1 MESATPDRGV
11 LDSGPDLIAI
21 EADYR
26 AGVMSVRA
34 IAAKHGVSESVIRK
48 WAKNADPPWQRD
60 LTGKVQEAA
69 RAQIVR
75 SAHHAY
81 DGVRTPTERELIDAA
96 ARSIVQ
102 VVREHRGAIQA
113 GQQMVGMLL
122 GQLQDVATH
131 RERIEEIILEETAQA
146 DGEGKAADGAMRRRA
161 AMMRAVSLPAHAGV
175 IKDLATAM
183 KHLVGLERQ
192 AFGLADKD
200 EPPPPAPPPQEGAVV
215 EDVGF
220 TELRQAFDKRL
231 GHAAAAA

>member
-1 MESATPDRGV
+1 MESATPTKGV

-34 IAAKHGVSESVIRK
+34 VAAKHGVSEGAVRK
-48 WAKNADPPWQRD
+48 WAKAATPQWQRD

-69 RAQIVR
+69 RTQLVR
-75 SAHHAY
+75 NTHHAY
-81 DGVRTPTERELIDAA
+81 DGVRTPTEREAVAVA
-96 ARSIVQ
+96 ARAIVE

-122 GQLQDVATH
+122 GQLQDVAHH
-131 RERIEEIILEETAQA
+131 RETIEEMILEDTAAA
-146 DGEGKAADGAMRRRA
+146 DGEGAQAAGAGKRRT
-161 AMMRAVSLPAHAGV
+161 AMMRAVSLPCHAGV

-192 AFGLADKD
+192 AFGLSDKTD
-200 EPPPPAPPPQEGAVV
+200 PDPPAKPQETQEV
-215 EDVGF
+215 EDVDY
-220 TELRQAFDKRL
+220 TELRQAFEKRL
-231 GHAAAAA
+231 GHAATAA